1 MGQQSKEMKELS
13 AECADS
19 HICSKSLIIRTENM
33 LKTYRKNNGKRIA
46 IDTGDT
52 AQLRSRLMIYMTA
65 IRDMR
70 ILTDTKEF
78 REAVNYLSVAGYMD
92 RMLETAM
99 EEVSLKRSHGD
110 LYYDILIKKYD
121 GSGMTKDY
129 VIAAQLGLRHT
140 SMCARKKE
148 AILAVGIEMLTV
160 TIPAAL
166 REVAGWG
173 IYEKA

>member
-1 MGQQSKEMKELS
+1 MGLPSKEMKELS
-13 AECADS
+13 AEYADNA
-19 HICSKSLIIRTENM
+19 ICSKSLIIRTEYM
-33 LKTYRKNNGKRIA
+33 LQTYRKNIGKRVPVC
-46 IDTGDT
+46 GDDPVY
-52 AQLRSRLMIYMTA
+52 LRSRLMMYLSA
-65 IRDMR
+65 IQDMR
-70 ILTDTKEF
+70 IPSDTKEF
-78 REAVNYLSVAGYMD
+78 REAANYLSAAGYMD
-92 RMLETAM
+92 RLLKEAM
-99 EEVSLKRSHGD
+99 EEVSLKRNHGD
-110 LYYDILIKKYD
+110 LYYDILIKKYG